1 MLKIYDQ
8 EYERVKEFKY
18 LGTILS
24 EDKFIITKIK
34 QWIIMENKTSCGLQE
49 QLNSPNLNRQTKC
62 VL

>member
-34 QWIIMENKTSCGLQE
+34 QWII
-49 QLNSPNLNRQTKC
+49 
-62 VL
+62 